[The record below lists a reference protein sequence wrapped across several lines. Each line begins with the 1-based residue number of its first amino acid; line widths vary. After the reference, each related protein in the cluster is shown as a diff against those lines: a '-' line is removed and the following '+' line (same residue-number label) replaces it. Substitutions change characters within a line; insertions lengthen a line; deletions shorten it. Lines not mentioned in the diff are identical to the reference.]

1 LRLIPFKVLVVLSC
15 LLTTSLLWAGVD
27 NSEDNFIEEDNIDIL
42 MHLKILSSD
51 EFAGRKFAS
60 QGSIQSQD
68 YLIATL
74 EELAVPAFKNKYRHP
89 FNKSGLFQTK
99 QGTNIIAYI
108 PGTHHLEEYLVLTAH
123 YDHLGS
129 KRGKVFNGADDNASG
144 TAALLHYAK
153 RLKQKPLRHS
163 VIFLFTDGE
172 EVDLLGAK
180 AFIAQQSALV
190 SQFKL
195 NINLD
200 MIAGSRY
207 TKRLRFIS
215 RDLEQLLSDERIDSF
230 KQLQAHY
237 KSNSAAR
244 LTSGFRNSRGAGSNI
259 KRTNWRMASDHGVFS
274 QAGVPFIYFGVGPH
288 KNYHSELDDYENVN
302 QSLFLAATRVI
313 FQQIIHLD
321 SAISASSEKLPTN
334 SKVVDKIN

>member
-1 LRLIPFKVLVVLSC
+1 MLSC
-15 LLTTSLLWAGVD
+15 LFTTSVLWAGVD
-27 NSEDNFIEEDNIDIL
+27 NSDDTFVEGDNIDVL

-68 YLIATL
+68 YLVATL

-89 FNKSGLFQTK
+89 FNKTGLFQTK
-99 QGTNIIAYI
+99 QGINIIAYI

-144 TAALLHYAK
+144 TAALLYYAK
-153 RLKQKPLRHS
+153 QLKQKPLRHS
-163 VIFLFTDGE
+163 VIILFTDGE
-172 EVDLLGAK
+172 EIDLLGAK
-180 AFIAQQSALV
+180 AFIAQQNALL

-200 MIAGSRY
+200 MIAGSQH
-207 TKRLRFIS
+207 TKRLRYIS
-215 RDLEQLLSDERIDSF
+215 RDLEQILSDKSIESF
-230 KQLQAHY
+230 KQLQTHL
-237 KSNSAAR
+237 KNNSAAR
-244 LTSGFRNSRGAGSNI
+244 LTSGFRNSRGAGSSI

-288 KNYHSELDDYENVN
+288 KNYHSELDDFDNVN

-313 FQQIIHLD
+313 FQQIIYLD
-321 SAISASSEKLPTN
+321 TAISASSDKLSTDL
-334 SKVVDKIN
+334 KVTETCH